1 MTASI
6 ETFTTIIVPG
16 IASAAYLSA
25 GIACFCVHRPALGLM
40 WVCYSV
46 ANICLLSTVLRK

>member
-1 MTASI
+1 MSS

-16 IASAAYLSA
+16 IASLAYASA
-25 GIACFCVHRPALGLM
+25 GVACFFAHRPALGIM

>member
-1 MTASI
+1 MTT
-6 ETFTTIIVPG
+6 ETFTTIVVPG
-16 IASAAYLSA
+16 IASLAYFSA
-25 GIACFCVHRPALGLM
+25 GVACFIAHRPALGIM

>member
-1 MTASI
+1 MTT
-6 ETFTTIIVPG
+6 ETFTTIVVPG

-25 GIACFCVHRPALGLM
+25 SIACFCVHRPALGVM
-40 WVCYSV
+40 WLCYSI